1 MAGAGAGMTPQ
12 DRSGQASG
20 TFDPE
25 AEQEIDFSR
34 AWRTLASRWWLLAG
48 GFVLGALVG
57 YAFSFGSGNVYKATA
72 TIYLGQPYSASGN
85 IALQTLQTNPSTVK
99 AVATSSAVVDQ
110 AALLCHAKASAIRG
124 GISSQPISG
133 NLSKNGQNPLV
144 SLTVQTSK
152 RRVAACAANALAA
165 EVINRISG
173 FTNLKILH
181 LSQQV
186 SADER
191 AINSLKAGIASPN
204 VSTTDKLILQTQL
217 SSRQQDLSSASQLL
231 IQAQQV
237 EAPKVLT
244 PAAAQLVTA
253 RSRRNSVVVG
263 ALIGLLIGVLAALAW
278 DRVGARGPREPD
290 AA

>member
-1 MAGAGAGMTPQ
+1 MSPEARPP
-12 DRSGQASG
+12 GQAAGS
-20 TFDPE
+20 FDPE

-34 AWRTLASRWWLLAG
+34 TWRTLASRWWVLAG

-72 TIYLGQPYSASGN
+72 TIYLGQPYAASGN
-85 IALQTLQTNPSTVK
+85 VSIQTLQTNPSTVK
-99 AVATSSAVVDQ
+99 AVATSAAVVDQ
-110 AALLCHAKASAIRG
+110 AALRCKAKASAIRG

-144 SLTVQTSK
+144 SLSVQTSK

-165 EVINRISG
+165 DVVSRISG
-173 FTNLKILH
+173 FTTLKIEH

-186 SADER
+186 GADER
-191 AINSLKAGIASPN
+191 AIASLKSAIANPSI
-204 VSTTDKLILQTQL
+204 STSSRLILQTQL
-217 SSRQQDLSSASQLL
+217 SSRQQDLSNASLQL

-244 PAAAQLVTA
+244 PAAAQLVAA

-263 ALIGLLIGVLAALAW
+263 ALIGLLIGVLAALLW
-278 DRVGARGPREPD
+278 DRVGSRRDGEPEP
-290 AA
+290 A